1 MNVQIVTDSCA
12 HVITPHFW
20 EQHTVTVVPNRI
32 TIAGKPYRETVDLS
46 AEEALRLLSNEPYA
60 PLVTS
65 PTTADYLEVY
75 TRLSR
80 SCDAIIS
87 IHASREVYSSWQN
100 AMTAARQLA
109 GHCQIAVIDSRSLDA
124 AQGMLIK
131 AAIRAIRDHEQ
142 FDDMVKAVR
151 GAVERLYAVYYVE
164 SVGFLQQNK
173 ILSSSHTI
181 LGAMLGI
188 KPLLGLEDGRPG
200 TIEKVKT
207 RGQAIDRLV
216 EFIAEFAHFE
226 DVLILQNRGHITETT
241 RSIQDRLA
249 TDFPNQHFPYGVYG
263 ASMAAL
269 IGTEAS
275 GVVILEQE
283 LEMDEIEDDED
294 TFRDG

>member
-12 HVITPHFW
+12 HVLTPHFW
-20 EQHTVTVVPNRI
+20 QQHGVTMVPNRI
-32 TIAGKPYRETVDLS
+32 TIAGKAYQEGIDLA
-46 AEEALRLLSNEPYA
+46 AEEALRLLATETYA
-60 PLVTS
+60 PIVS
-65 PTTADYLEVY
+65 APSVADYLDVY

-87 IHASREVYSSWQN
+87 IHASREVYASWQN

-109 GHCQIAVIDSRSLDA
+109 GHCPIAVIDSRSLDA
-124 AQGMLIK
+124 GQGMLVK
-131 AAIRAIRDHEQ
+131 AAVRAIREHRQ
-142 FDDMVKAVR
+142 LDDMVKAVR

-164 SVGFLQQNK
+164 SVGYLQQNK

-216 EFIAEFAHFE
+216 EFIAEFAEFE
-226 DVLILQNRGHITETT
+226 DVVILQNRQHLTETT
-241 RSIQDRLA
+241 RTIQDRLSA
-249 TDFPNQHFPYGVYG
+249 DFPGQHFGYGVYG

-275 GVVILEQE
+275 GVVILEKP
-283 LEMDEIEDDED
+283 LEETEVIDDED

>member
-12 HVITPHFW
+12 HVLTPHFW
-20 EQHTVTVVPNRI
+20 EQQSITVVPNRI
-32 TIAGKPYRETVDLS
+32 TIAGKAYRELLDLT
-46 AEEALRLLSNEPYA
+46 AEDALRLLATEPFA
-60 PLVTS
+60 PIVTPPS
-65 PTTADYLEVY
+65 TADYLDTY

-87 IHASREVYSSWQN
+87 IHASRE

-124 AQGMLIK
+124 GQGMLVK
-131 AAIRAIRDHEQ
+131 AATRAIRADGT
-142 FDDMVKAVR
+142 FDEMVKTVR

-164 SVGFLQQNK
+164 SVGYLQQNK
-173 ILSSSHTI
+173 LLSGSHTI

-216 EFIAEFAHFE
+216 EFIAEFADFE
-226 DVLILQNRGHITETT
+226 EILILQNRPHLTEIT
-241 RSIQDRLA
+241 RAVQDRLA
-249 TDFPNQHFPYGVYG
+249 SDFPDQHFPYGVYG

-275 GVVILEQE
+275 GVVILEKA
-283 LEMDEIEDDED
+283 LEMDDIDDEED